1 MSTFEY
7 NFSEF
12 YEWYID
18 NLDRIDLF
26 EENKQMA
33 IYIINQSSKY
43 EKLSKKQMKKKETD
57 SEYYLGL
64 FNKNQLTDIA
74 EFKFIANTNTTNK
87 YPNGLYCTI
96 DNKSIY
102 AIHPII
108 KDNILCTD
116 HFTFMKDN
124 VHHTTYTPTR
134 LNHNIGN
141 VSHIPKSKLLD
152 GTELPLI
159 GYDTDVFKKHHIYKN
174 YILDIVRAYKKYT
187 NNQTGSG
194 PSLNK
199 TIAKTKTVKVS
210 RERKPDIS
218 PLLEKLFII
227 NNITD
232 FKIICIK
239 KDTKC
244 GEPSASAKIMTF
256 AVSSDTTYIDFAFET
271 SNKNWSTIDKKICKI
286 LQDNNY
292 LALVPV

>member
-57 SEYYLGL
+57 STYYLGF
-64 FNKNQLTDIA
+64 FNKNQLTDVA
-74 EFKFIANTNTTNK
+74 EFKFIKNDNTNK
-87 YPNGLYCTI
+87 YPNGLYCAI
-96 DNKSIY
+96 DKKSIY
-102 AIHPII
+102 AIYPII
-108 KDNILCTD
+108 KDNVLCAD

-124 VHHTTYTPTR
+124 IHETKYTPTR
-134 LNHNIGN
+134 LNINIGN
-141 VSHIPKSKLLD
+141 VSHIPKSTLID
-152 GTELPLI
+152 GTILPLNS
-159 GYDTDVFKKHHIYKN
+159 YNTDVFKKHHIYKN
-174 YILDIVRAYKKYT
+174 DILDIIRAYKKYT
-187 NNQTGSG
+187 NNQIGSG

-199 TIAKTKTVKVS
+199 TIEKTKHVKVS
-210 RERKPDIS
+210 NKRKPDIS

-239 KDTKC
+239 KDTNWTV
-244 GEPSASAKIMTF
+244 MTF
-256 AVSSDTTYIDFAFET
+256 AVSSDSNYIDFIFET
-271 SNKNWSTIDKKICKI
+271 SNKNWSTLDKKICKI

-292 LALVPV
+292 LALVP